1 MENVLLVEDDA
12 ELAQMICEFLSTHDY
27 AVSIEGDGL
36 RAAHRLVTEAFD
48 AVILDIGLPGTDGF
62 DVCRRVRPEF
72 RGPII
77 VLTARGDEM
86 DEVVALEV
94 GADDFMS
101 KPVRPHAL
109 LARLKSHLRKVD
121 TAAVVDGPD
130 QLCIDDMVINL
141 GARSVELGGR
151 SVDLTTAEYDLL
163 VYLAKSAGKVVDRKA
178 IYIDLQEIP
187 YDGIDRSID
196 LRVSRLRRKL
206 GDDPVHPTRI
216 KSVRGVGYLFSK

>member
-1 MENVLLVEDDA
+1 METILLVEDDG
-12 ELAQMICEFLSTHDY
+12 ELAQMIREFLSAHQY
-27 AVSIEGDGL
+27 EVVIEGNGL
-36 RAAHRLVTEAFD
+36 RASERLSEETFD

-62 DVCRRVRPEF
+62 DVCRRVRPTF
-72 RGPII
+72 HGPII

-121 TAAVVDGPD
+121 AIPQSDSPELLNTGD
-130 QLCIDDMVINL
+130 LTISL
-141 GARSVELGGR
+141 SARSVELDGKR
-151 SVDLTTAEYDLL
+151 IDLTTAEYDLL

-196 LRVSRLRRKL
+196 LRISRLRRKL

-216 KSVRGVGYLFSK
+216 KSVRGVGYLLSK